1 MIELKNI
8 VKSYKTKFTTLDV
21 LRGVNLS
28 IAEREIVAIMGAS
41 GSGKSTLLNILGL
54 LDNYDS
60 GEYRIDGKLM
70 RNLSDIEAARYRNR
84 MLSFVFQAANLITYK
99 NILENAALPLLY
111 RGMNKRERNTEAMKC
126 LERLGLREWATHFP
140 NELSGGQRQRVAIA
154 RAIITNP
161 KILLADEP
169 TGQLDS
175 TTSEEVLSLLKDIHA
190 DFGTTVVIV
199 THEQAIAAQTDR
211 IIHIKD
217 GLIC

>member
-8 VKSYKTKFTTLDV
+8 TKSYKTKFTTLNV
-21 LRGVNLS
+21 LRGVNLY
-28 IAEREIVAIMGAS
+28 IAEREIVAVMGAS

-54 LDNYDS
+54 LDNYDG
-60 GEYRIDGKLM
+60 GEYYLDGTLM

-84 MLSFVFQAANLITYK
+84 MLGFVFQAANLIAYK
-99 NILENAALPLLY
+99 NIMENAALPLLY
-111 RGMNKRERNTEAMKC
+111 RGAGKRERNVQAMAC
-126 LERLGLREWATHFP
+126 LEQLGLREWAMHFP

-154 RAIITNP
+154 RAIITRP
-161 KILLADEP
+161 KVLLADEP

-175 TTSEEVLSLLKDIHA
+175 ATSEEVLSLLKTIHTN
-190 DFGTTVVIV
+190 FGTTVVIV